1 MKSSYVV
8 VRMRQSILIHLLGLA
23 LLALGML
30 INPGTATPQAWAA
43 GDCAERYWEQIVRL
57 SWKNWPSSNANSGP
71 SAIDLQT
78 SGGSLDNQ
86 GLSPASS
93 ASLPTSP
100 WEAVIRE
107 ALVQEL
113 LSDAD
118 RELMLEAYQQ
128 KAWEPVFITPGFQLS
143 ADGGKLLHRL
153 GELESDAL
161 DAKPYQLEALQEALS
176 QLSKVRQGPDQG
188 VKASLRDVLQRLQAA
203 AVNPEQFPLRQ
214 QLDWAK
220 LLQTSLSSAEP
231 DVRRPAAAVQ
241 SALEKWR
248 TQLLTQAGRVDVR
261 MTANLI
267 RFAHDMHQFQRDKM
281 LAALA
286 GNTSLDDLRR
296 SLEPSSTRYEILRQ
310 AYLTYRNLARKNT
323 QKTISTG
330 GSVRPGT
337 QGALVRALQDRL
349 QEEGFY
355 HGDLRGHYDAAT
367 IEAVKHF
374 QMQHL
379 QDPDGVLGAKTVVW
393 LNVPYEKKAGMI
405 AQSLEA
411 LRKSET
417 RQYDRF
423 VRINIPQFILE
434 YFRDGRLQTTHR
446 VIVGK
451 ASGKKIKMQ
460 GRMIGENQTPTLV
473 SKINQVIF
481 NPRWYVTDRISL
493 ELDVEASRDP
503 SYWDR
508 LGYVRMASTYP
519 WGTPRLYQRP
529 GPYNPLG
536 RVKFEFP
543 NAYAVFLHDTPKK
556 QLFQRA
562 RRDFSH
568 GCMRLEGAVE
578 FARTLLKDDQNPA
591 ADKTERYLADNQQK
605 YIELQQALPIFIEY
619 SMATSDASGR
629 IIFCGDLYGWFEKL
643 G

>member
-1 MKSSYVV
+1 MKSSYDV
-8 VRMRQSILIHLLGLA
+8 VRVLKCILIQTVGLA

-30 INPGTATPQAWAA
+30 IHQGTATPQAWAA
-43 GDCAERYWEQIVRL
+43 GDCTDRYWDQIVRL
-57 SWKNWPSSNANSGP
+57 SWKNWPSSIANP
-71 SAIDLQT
+71 SPPSITLQT
-78 SGGSLDNQ
+78 PGGSPDSN
-86 GLSPASS
+86 GPSPASS
-93 ASLPTSP
+93 ASLPISP
-100 WEAVIRE
+100 WEEAIRE

-113 LSDAD
+113 LNDAD

-143 ADGGKLLHRL
+143 ADGAKLLHRL

-161 DAKPYQLEALQEALS
+161 DAKPYQLETLQEGLS
-176 QLSKVRQGPDQG
+176 QLGELRQGPDQG
-188 VKASLRDVLQRLQAA
+188 VKASLREVLQRLQAA
-203 AVNPEQFPLRQ
+203 SVNPEHFALCQ
-214 QLDWAK
+214 QPDWTK

-231 DVRRPAAAVQ
+231 DVRRPAAALQ
-241 SALEKWR
+241 GALEKWR

-267 RFAHDMHQFQRDKM
+267 RFAHDMHQFPRDKM
-281 LAALA
+281 LAALS
-286 GNTSLDDLRR
+286 GNASLDELRR
-296 SLEPSSTRYEILRQ
+296 SLEPSSPRYETLRQ
-310 AYLTYRNLARKNT
+310 AYMTYRNLARKNT
-323 QKTISTG
+323 QKIISAA

-337 QGALVRALQDRL
+337 QGAVVRTLQERL

-355 HGDLRGHYDAAT
+355 RGDLRGHYDAAT
-367 IEAVKHF
+367 VEAVKHF
-374 QMQHL
+374 QLQHL
-379 QDPDGVLGAKTVVW
+379 QDPDGVLGGKTLVW
-393 LNVPYEKKAGMI
+393 LNVSYDKKARMI
-405 AQSLEA
+405 AQSLES

-423 VRINIPQFILE
+423 VRINIPQFVLE
-434 YFRDGRLQTTHR
+434 YFRDGRLQMTHR

-481 NPRWYVTDRISL
+481 NPRWYVSDRISL

-503 SYWDR
+503 NYWDR

-519 WGTPRLYQRP
+519 WGAPRLYQRP
-529 GPYNPLG
+529 GPSNPLG

-591 ADKTERYLADNQQK
+591 ADKTEKYLADNQQK
-605 YIELQQALPIFIEY
+605 HIELQQALPIFIEY
-619 SMATSDASGR
+619 TMASSDASGR
-629 IIFCGDLYGWFEKL
+629 IIFCGDLYGWFEKV